1 MEEPQDIVFS
11 LESVTRALADLPFRA
26 ISIHPICESL
36 STYTLPLPSVPAYD
50 LQPENLAFPSMQG
63 FTQMNDIFL
72 SSFCKRHPLPS
83 WRRYN
88 RHEQAA
94 MALAIFEESVMSFVA
109 NCLMEPEVPIT
120 TNLIIFL
127 LDCSIKVT
135 DGRPGFQ
142 QLISAMQA
150 LQKVKHWTRAQ
161 IATLLCEIRHA
172 NWLTTA
178 WSGTLISFLDRY
190 PRLAESR
197 IYTAWL
203 PYEPLGSY
211 WIETYSTLHLWTMNS
226 AGTLLPVVFP
236 SFVAFQM
243 WELMRQTKATGR
255 ILPSHTF
262 VDSEGLSKS
271 TLSAA
276 DQFISVPCHFML
288 PSPYTI
294 LRHNGDDMTCKFIH
308 ILYIYL

>member
-1 MEEPQDIVFS
+1 MEEPYEFS
-11 LESVTRALADLPFRA
+11 LVSVTRALADLPFRA
-26 ISIHPICESL
+26 ISTHPICESL

-50 LQPENLAFPSMQG
+50 LQPDNLAFPSMQG
-63 FTQMNDIFL
+63 FKQMNEIFI

-94 MALAIFEESVMSFVA
+94 MALAIFEESIMSFVA

-120 TNLIIFL
+120 TNMIIFL

-142 QLISAMQA
+142 QLITAIQT
-150 LQKVKHWTRAQ
+150 LQKVKTWTRAQ
-161 IATLLCEIRHA
+161 VAGLLCEVRHA

-178 WSGTLISFLDRY
+178 WAGTLINFLERY
-190 PRLAESR
+190 PRLAEST

-211 WIETYSTLHLWTMNS
+211 WIETYSTLHLWTMS
-226 AGTLLPVVFP
+226 AKGTLLPVVFP
-236 SFVAFQM
+236 SFIAHQM
-243 WELMRQTKATGR
+243 WELMRQTKPDAR
-255 ILPSHTF
+255 IMPIHTY
-262 VDSEGLSKS
+262 VNPEGMDMTPLSEINMLC
-271 TLSAA
+271 
-276 DQFISVPCHFML
+276 IVPCHFML

-294 LRHNGDDMTCKFIH
+294 LRHAGDDVNCKCQIK
-308 ILYIYL
+308 ISYY

>member
-1 MEEPQDIVFS
+1 MEEPEELIFS
-11 LESVTRALADLPFRA
+11 LQLVTRALTDLPFRA

-50 LQPENLAFPSMQG
+50 LEPENIAFPSLQG
-63 FTQMNDIFL
+63 FNQMNEIFL

-94 MALAIFEESVMSFVA
+94 MALAIFEESVMAFVA

-120 TNLIIFL
+120 TNLIIFM
-127 LDCSIKVT
+127 LDCCIKVT

-142 QLISAMQA
+142 QLVSAMQA
-150 LQKVKHWTRAQ
+150 LQKVKPWTRAQ
-161 IATLLCEIRHA
+161 IAGLLCEVRHA

-178 WSGTLISFLDRY
+178 WAGTLISFLERY

-211 WIETYSTLHLWTMNS
+211 WIETYSTLHLWALTS
-226 AGTLLPVVFP
+226 RSKLLPVVFP
-236 SFVAFQM
+236 SFVAFHM
-243 WELMRQTKATGR
+243 WELMRQSRPRGKLTPG
-255 ILPSHTF
+255 HTF
-262 VDSEGLSKS
+262 IDHEGLNKS
-271 TLSAA
+271 VLSAVEL
-276 DQFISVPCHFML
+276 FIKVPCHFML
-288 PSPYTI
+288 PSPSTI
-294 LRHNGDDMTCKFIH
+294 LRHNGDDITCK
-308 ILYIYL
+308 